1 MANNKASKLTD
12 QDIIDS
18 YMWLMYN
25 KSWFGAGAWEQAM
38 LNVQNEMKRR
48 GIKPPK
54 EEEY

>member
-38 LNVQNEMKRR
+38 RNVENEMKRR